1 MTRSLAPALVV
12 MALLT
17 GRAWAQSSA
26 DTFQVGAQLTAAR
39 SGQFDSTEFGIGGR
53 LSWHPMAMLG
63 IESEIDLYPA
73 DFPGDR
79 IPFSTARL
87 EGLFG
92 VTAGPRLARVR
103 PFAKLRAGF
112 LRYSP
117 PTAGFACI
125 AIFPPPL
132 NCLMA
137 AGATRAIFD
146 VGGGVDV
153 FTGDRTF
160 VRIDAGDR
168 MVRLPGP
175 TFING
180 REVRDAPFF
189 GHDFRLSIGA
199 GWRF

>member
-1 MTRSLAPALVV
+1 

-73 DFPGDR
+73 DFPGDSV
-79 IPFSTARL
+79 PFSTARL

-92 VTAGPRLARVR
+92 VTAGPRLARLR
-103 PFAKLRAGF
+103 PFAKIRAGM

-117 PTAGFACI
+117 STKGVVCI

-137 AGATRAIFD
+137 AGGTRAIVD
-146 VGGGVDV
+146 VGGGVEI
-153 FTGDRTF
+153 FTTNRTF
-160 VRIDAGDR
+160 FRIDAGDR

-175 TFING
+175 TLISG
-180 REVRDAPFF
+180 REVRDEPFF
-189 GHDFRLSIGA
+189 GHDVRVSLG
-199 GWRF
+199 GGVRF